1 MSLAKYIGVMSKPEN
16 ERGEKI
22 SMTVRF
28 FLNSMI
34 VF

>member
-16 ERGEKI
+16 EREEKI

-28 FLNSMI
+28 VSSF
-34 VF
+34 